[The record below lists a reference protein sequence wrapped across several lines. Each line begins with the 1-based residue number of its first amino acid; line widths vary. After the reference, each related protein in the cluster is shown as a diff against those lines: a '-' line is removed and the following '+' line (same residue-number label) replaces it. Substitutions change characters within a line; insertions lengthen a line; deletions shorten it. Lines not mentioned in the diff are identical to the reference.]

1 MRLGLRVGWLAGSI
15 TGSQLRQERE
25 EEVNESERNA
35 VEGVRALWPTLSM
48 NERLQWVEELRGVFD
63 DDFVTTIRTLAG
75 HIDIR

>member
-1 MRLGLRVGWLAGSI
+1 MA
-15 TGSQLRQERE
+15 
-25 EEVNESERNA
+25 
-35 VEGVRALWPTLSM
+35 TLSM